1 MLSNIESNEKR
12 QNVGVFSQSH
22 TLNPVNEKIYESARY
37 RITKHKQL
45 SYTYKI

>member
-22 TLNPVNEKIYESARY
+22 TLNPVNY
-37 RITKHKQL
+37 
-45 SYTYKI
+45 